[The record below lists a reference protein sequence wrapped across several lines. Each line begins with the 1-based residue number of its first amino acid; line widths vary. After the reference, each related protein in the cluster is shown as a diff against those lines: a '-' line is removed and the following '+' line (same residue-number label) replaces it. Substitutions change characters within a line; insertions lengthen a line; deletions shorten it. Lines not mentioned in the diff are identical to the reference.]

1 MVDRDKFIKAR
12 QRVQELTGFW
22 IHFGVFVLVMTLLLV
37 VNATADSDTAWWVQ
51 WPLLG
56 WGIGIAAHAW
66 AVFAHMPDRIARW
79 QHRKMRQFMKGM

>member
-1 MVDRDKFIKAR
+1 MVDRAKFIKAH

-22 IHFGVFVLVMTLLLV
+22 VHFAVFVLVMTLLLA
-37 VNATADSDTAWWVQ
+37 VNLAGDVDAGWWVQ

-66 AVFAHMPDRIARW
+66 GVFAHMPDLIARW
-79 QHRKMRQFMKGM
+79 QHRKTRELMKDM